1 MGTTWQERSP
11 YLELASALVK
21 NGAAVV
27 RPDAPEVK
35 APAMKCRDTVRN
47 EGLSE
52 AVIVRHCLNMDIV
65 QRSSPAMQIAATEY
79 AATHAIRWM
88 PKARQKLVL
97 LAVGDDISQ
106 VATILDKGRVAVLA
120 FAAIGGAASDA
131 IETGQPVV
139 KPTATPIPIPNA
151 SVDPFGGTP
160 APIDVMVRRRV
171 PGLFMWGELSSRLSA
186 ELQAAYASAANTSV
200 DMQTT
205 RFREHYHLLSRR
217 SDEDWMEP
225 HMVEQVAETIS
236 DFINKQLLKREKNPP
251 AQRQRNV
258 SHLPT
263 LIAPASAS
271 TATA

>member
-27 RPDAPEVK
+27 RLDAPEVK
-35 APAMKCRDTVRN
+35 APVMKCRDTIRN
-47 EGLSE
+47 KGLSE
-52 AVIVRHCLNMDIV
+52 EVIARHCLNLDIV
-65 QRSSPAMQIAATEY
+65 QRSSPDMQIAAIEY
-79 AATHAIRWM
+79 AASHALRSM

-106 VATILDKGRVAVLA
+106 VATIIDKGRVAVFA
-120 FAAIGGAASDA
+120 FASIGGAASDA

-139 KPTATPIPIPNA
+139 KPSAAATPIPNA
-151 SVDPFGGTP
+151 SVDPFGTP

-171 PGLFMWGELSSRLSA
+171 PGLFMWGDLSNRLSA
-186 ELQAAYASAANTSV
+186 ELQSAYASAANTSV

-205 RFREHYHLLSRR
+205 RFGECYHLLSRR
-217 SDEDWMEP
+217 SDQDWMEP
-225 HMVEQVAETIS
+225 YMVQQVAETIS
-236 DFINKQLLKREKNPP
+236 DFINKQMSKREKNPP
-251 AQRQRNV
+251 AQRQRIT
-258 SHLPT
+258 SHPPPLN
-263 LIAPASAS
+263 APASAS